1 MSFHLLT
8 KLSRDLTQLF
18 DTSAFYDVIIRVG
31 RDNDMKE
38 FPAHSLILR
47 VRSPWFQNSLSKNQ
61 DKATYDKIIISNS
74 NISPSTF
81 EIILKYVHRHVC
93 CSFCTVNEN

>member
-31 RDNDMKE
+31 RDDDMKE

-47 VRSPWFQNSLSKNQ
+47 ARSPWFQNSLSKV
-61 DKATYDKIIISNS
+61 KTTYDKIILSNS

-81 EIILKYVHRHVC
+81 EIILKYVHKYVGG
-93 CSFCTVNEN
+93 